1 MLNVSIWRGRARSS
15 LVEAYGNW
23 VSEWVLR
30 GWDAY
35 LATLMFHDLPG
46 SMQAQ
51 IAQMHHAAMGVF
63 SRLATRMVRKPR
75 SADWAPLLPRAVFA
89 PDLPVTKHSPEPPR
103 DPPTNDGLHMHG
115 IILANRSGRLK
126 EPLDQHFEQKRSTY
140 LIGTLRTID
149 LRIIDRDPW
158 KATEYA
164 LKGLKRSCFNAD
176 HLLVLPR
183 SLGELQDKV
192 LGGA

>member
-1 MLNVSIWRGRARSS
+1 MRIIGMRKCTGTGRSVIDAYAR
-15 LVEAYGNW
+15 W
-23 VSEWVLR
+23 VADFTAQ

-35 LATLMFHDLPG
+35 LASTICLGQCRRRD
-46 SMQAQ
+46 
-51 IAQMHHAAMGVF
+51 HAAMGMF
-63 SRLATRMVRKPR
+63 SKLVTRTVRDPR
-75 SADWAPLLPRAVFA
+75 SPKMGPLLPRAVFA

-164 LKGLKRSCFNAD
+164 LKGLKGSCFNAD

>member
-1 MLNVSIWRGRARSS
+1 MPDLRLRICIGTAVIQ
-15 LVEAYGNW
+15 AYSTW
-23 VSEWVLR
+23 VANLTAQ

-35 LATLMFHDLPG
+35 LATLMFDDLPG

-89 PDLPVTKHSPEPPR
+89 PDLPVPKRRATLVCEPPA
-103 DPPTNDGLHMHG
+103 NDGLHLHG